1 MLPAATGRTNKPHHS
16 RAALDAK
23 NPHATVLRRASG
35 ICYDEDMSCHCRCAL
50 LLLLAALPLTAQ
62 PGSVEIAVRVAPTA
76 GRPEPVRHLPIFLL
90 TKSFAELEAEA
101 ERSEPQA
108 DFATF
113 VERLNVSPELKQW
126 MLRKQSV
133 RLSGTE
139 FTRELSADDILN
151 IPEFQEAY
159 LARNAGDVTVGFP
172 RAKYDE
178 RDRERNPE
186 KYEREK
192 QQYLERVRKTIETQ
206 PHTKDGLDL
215 YLTHL
220 DAEPRW
226 RRELAERRRRVRH
239 RTLELAQTRYLA
251 ARTETDL
258 NGRAGFVN
266 VPAGQYWLSTLHG
279 EALVGDVR
287 LRWDVPVEIRPG
299 AITRIELSNL
309 NGKVSPG

>member
-1 MLPAATGRTNKPHHS
+1 MS
-16 RAALDAK
+16 R
-23 NPHATVLRRASG
+23 HG
-35 ICYDEDMSCHCRCAL
+35 HCRCAL

-62 PGSVEIAVRVAPTA
+62 PGSLEIVVRVAPTA
-76 GRPEPVRHLPIFLL
+76 GRPEPVRHLTIYLL
-90 TKSFAELEAEA
+90 RKSFAEIQQEAEQA
-101 ERSEPQA
+101 EPQT
-108 DFATF
+108 DFVAF
-113 VERLNVSPELKQW
+113 VERLKVSPELKQW

-139 FTRELSADDILN
+139 FTQELSADDILN
-151 IPEFQEAY
+151 IPEFLEAY

-172 RAKYDE
+172 RARYDE

-192 QQYLERVRKTIETQ
+192 RHYLEQVRKTIETL

-220 DAEPRW
+220 DAEQRW
-226 RRELAERRRRVRH
+226 RREQAERRRRVRH
-239 RTLELAQTRYLA
+239 HALELAQTRYLA
-251 ARTETDL
+251 AQTETDL

-266 VPAGQYWLSTLHG
+266 LPAGRYWLSTLEG
-279 EALVGDVR
+279 EALVGDAR

-299 AITRIELSNL
+299 ASTRIELSNL
-309 NGKVSPG
+309 NGKLPQESPQ